1 MVASLAECGYIK
13 VMVYEQIDRYIIKG
27 QIGKGG
33 MARVYKGHDPHFQRD
48 VAIKV
53 MPKELLKEGTYYER
67 FMQEARIV
75 AALEHPAIVPVYD
88 FGEIEGQPF
97 MIMRYMSGGS
107 LEEKLDEGALP
118 LMSAHTVLS
127 RISPALDEAHNQGI
141 IHRDIKPENILFD
154 KRNDAHLSDFG
165 IAKLMEAGE
174 TLTLDGIVG
183 TPMFMSPEQ
192 ILEDAEIDHKSDIY
206 ALGLLLFEML
216 TGEPPYKSEN
226 PMELINMHLNEPPPE
241 ILSLNSALP
250 PAMQTIINISLAKD
264 PAERYATASELV
276 QAYWEVIGGVA
287 VVPEDGAALDG
298 ESTVELP
305 PEGKLIHTD
314 GVTFNLDK
322 TYYSIGRHPDTD
334 ICLHRW
340 DENLYVSKWHAEL
353 IYRSGGWFV
362 VPNPAARN
370 PTRVNGVPIPPGE
383 ETEIQD
389 GDQVRF
395 AGVIFT
401 YRGVRYT

>member
-1 MVASLAECGYIK
+1 
-13 VMVYEQIDRYIIKG
+13 MVYEQIDRYIIKG